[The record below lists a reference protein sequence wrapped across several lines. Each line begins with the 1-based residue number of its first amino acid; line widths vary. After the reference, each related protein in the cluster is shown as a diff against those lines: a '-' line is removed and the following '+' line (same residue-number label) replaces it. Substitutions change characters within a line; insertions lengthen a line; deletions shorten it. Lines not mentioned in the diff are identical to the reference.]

1 MLVTRRWPFRPELEG
16 TQTEKVM
23 EGQKGR
29 CKEEEKGELCEVE
42 SEGKKHTHTRACL
55 WLHHVACLAAAV
67 REV

>member
-1 MLVTRRWPFRPELEG
+1 
-16 TQTEKVM
+16 M

-29 CKEEEKGELCEVE
+29 RKEEEKEELCEVE